1 MEKRLYRSPT
11 ERRIAGICGGLAEYF
26 NVEPVLVR
34 VIFVVLFFLSGI
46 GLLAYIILWLV
57 LPVRKKEEGTVE
69 VITPDG
75 QEEVVSEPSKTE
87 ESTKAMKKH
96 NLFGGIILIGLGA
109 IFLAENFLPVYRLN
123 KFWPLLLIIF
133 GLTILWKSG
142 KRSGDIKQ

>member
-26 NVEPVLVR
+26 NVDPVLVR
-34 VIFVVLFFLSGI
+34 VIFVLLLLSGV
-46 GLLAYIILWLV
+46 GFFAYIILWLV
-57 LPVRKKEEGTVE
+57 LPVREKEEGTVD
-69 VITPDG
+69 VITPG
-75 QEEVVSEPSKTE
+75 GREEVVSEPSKTG

-96 NLFGGIILIGLGA
+96 NLLGGIILIGLGA

-133 GLTILWKSG
+133 GLAILWKSG
-142 KRSGDIKQ
+142 KR

>member
-11 ERRIAGICGGLAEYF
+11 EHRIAGICGGLAEYF
-26 NVEPVLVR
+26 NVDPVLVR
-34 VIFVVLFFLSGI
+34 VIFVILFFLSGI
-46 GLLAYIILWLV
+46 GLLVYIILWLV
-57 LPVRKKEEGTVE
+57 VPVREKEEGTVE
-69 VITPDG
+69 VITPGG

-96 NLFGGIILIGLGA
+96 NLLGGIILIGLGA

-133 GLTILWKSG
+133 GLAILWKSG
-142 KRSGDIKQ
+142 KRSL

>member
-26 NVEPVLVR
+26 NVDPVLMR
-34 VIFVVLFFLSGI
+34 VIFVVLFLLSGI

-87 ESTKAMKKH
+87 ESIKTMKKH
-96 NLFGGIILIGLGA
+96 NLFGGIILIGLGV

-133 GLTILWKSG
+133 GLAILWKSG
-142 KRSGDIKQ
+142 KK

>member
-26 NVEPVLVR
+26 NVDPVLMR
-34 VIFVVLFFLSGI
+34 VIFVLLLLSGI
-46 GLLAYIILWLV
+46 GLPAYIILWLV

-87 ESTKAMKKH
+87 ESTKVRKKH
-96 NLFGGIILIGLGA
+96 NLLGGIILIGLGA

-133 GLTILWKSG
+133 GLAILWKSG
-142 KRSGDIKQ
+142 EK